1 MTIVEKNRYLFAP
14 PFCKT
19 VQTYLLPIT
28 KSKFEAPNGMRIGGG
43 WRYFDRI
50 RIIQKKNDTY
60 VEVVMPPSKLLSLS
74 KMHCKSSLKSAE
86 MCLENIIKKRPAY
99 SKCDM
104 TQPHLMGVIN
114 LTPDSFYNKSKKQDY
129 SSVKKTLKKMEN
141 YGASII
147 DIGGESSRPGS
158 KNISTSEEQ
167 RRVIQTIKSIKQHDF
182 KSLISLDTRNFSTMK
197 MGYESGVDILN
208 DITGFNNQNKI
219 DFVSKNKIP
228 IVLMHMQKQPKTMQ
242 NNPKYSFAPTD
253 IYNFFLVKINELVNM
268 GVDLGNIVIDP
279 GIGFGKNK
287 FHNLDILR
295 NLSIFHSLG
304 VPILIGLSRKS
315 LIEELTIDNFK
326 CRGINKKTVNPSK
339 RLSGSIAFA
348 MHGIYNGV
356 QIIRTH
362 DVFDT
367 NQAIICQRA
376 LN

>member
-19 VQTYLLPIT
+19 VETFLLPIP
-28 KSKFEAPNGMRIGGG
+28 KSKFEAPYGIRIGGG
-43 WRYFDRI
+43 WRYFDKI
-50 RIIQKKNDTY
+50 RVIQKKNNSY
-60 VEVVMPPSKLLSLS
+60 VEVIMSPSKLLSSS
-74 KMHCKSSLKSAE
+74 KIHCKSSLKSAE
-86 MCLENIIKKRPAY
+86 ISFENIVKKRPAY

-104 TQPHLMGVIN
+104 SQPHLMGVIN
-114 LTPDSFYNKSKKQDY
+114 ITPDSFYNNSKKQDF
-129 SSVKKTLKKMEN
+129 SSVEKTIKKMEN

-158 KNISTSEEQ
+158 NNISISEEK
-167 RRVIQTIKSIKQHDF
+167 RRVIKIIKSLKQQNF
-182 KSLISLDTRNFSTMK
+182 KSLISLDTQNISTMK
-197 MGYESGVDILN
+197 MGYENGVDILN
-208 DITGFNNQNKI
+208 DITGFNNQDKI

-228 IVLMHMQKQPKTMQ
+228 IVVMHMQKDPKTMQ
-242 NNPKYSFAPTD
+242 DNPKYSFAPID
-253 IYNFFLVKINELVNM
+253 IYKFFSEKINELVSM
-268 GVDLGNIVIDP
+268 GVNLGNIVIDP

-287 FHNLDILR
+287 FHNLEILR

-315 LIEELTIDNFK
+315 LIEELIIDNYK
-326 CRGINKKTVNPSK
+326 SRGINKKSVNPSK

-348 MHGIYNGV
+348 MHGINNGV

-367 NQAIICQRA
+367 NQAITCQRA
-376 LN
+376 LI

>member
-1 MTIVEKNRYLFAP
+1 MTNVEKNRYLFAP
-14 PFCKT
+14 PFCNT
-19 VQTYLLPIT
+19 VETFLLPIT
-28 KSKFEAPNGMRIGGG
+28 KSKFEVHNGMRIGGG
-43 WRYFDRI
+43 WRYFDKLRV
-50 RIIQKKNDTY
+50 IQKKNDSFI
-60 VEVVMPPSKLLSLS
+60 EVVMTPSNLLSSS
-74 KMHCKSSLKSAE
+74 KIHCKNSLKSAE
-86 MCLENIIKKRPAY
+86 MCIENIIKKRPAF

-104 TQPHLMGVIN
+104 AKPHIMGIIN
-114 LTPDSFYNKSKKQDY
+114 LTPDSFYNNSKKQGY
-129 SSVKKTLKKMEN
+129 GSVKKTLKKMEN

-158 KNISTSEEQ
+158 KIISTREEQ
-167 RRVIQTIKSIKQHDF
+167 RRVIQIIKSLKQHNY

-219 DFVSKNKIP
+219 HFVSKNKIP
-228 IVLMHMQKQPKTMQ
+228 IVVMHMQKQPKTMQ
-242 NNPKYSFAPTD
+242 NNPNYSFAPTD
-253 IYNFFLVKINELVNM
+253 IYNFFLVKINELESM

-315 LIEELTIDNFK
+315 LIEELIIDNYK
-326 CRGINKKTVNPSK
+326 YRGINKKTVNPSK

-348 MHGIYNGV
+348 MHCINNGV

-367 NQAIICQRA
+367 NQAIICQKA
-376 LN
+376 LI

>member
-1 MTIVEKNRYLFAP
+1 MTIVEKNRHLFAP

-19 VQTYLLPIT
+19 VETYILPIP
-28 KSKFEAPNGMRIGGG
+28 KSKFEAPNGLGIGDG
-43 WRYFDRI
+43 WRYFDQI
-50 RIIQKKNDTY
+50 RVIQKKIDRY
-60 VEVVMPPSKLLSLS
+60 VEVLMSPSELLSSS
-74 KMHCKSSLKSAE
+74 KVYCKSSFKNAE
-86 MCLENIIKKRPAY
+86 MHFENIVRKRPAY

-104 TQPHLMGVIN
+104 SHPHLMGVIN
-114 LTPDSFYNKSKKQDY
+114 LTPDSFYNNSKKQDY
-129 SSVKKTLKKMEN
+129 SSVLKTLKQMEN

-147 DIGGESSRPGS
+147 DLGGESTRPGS
-158 KNISTSEEQ
+158 KKISTNEEQ
-167 RRVIQTIKSIKQHDF
+167 HRLIHIIKNLKQHDL

-197 MGYESGVDILN
+197 LGYENGVDILN
-208 DITGFNNQNKI
+208 DISGFDNQNKI
-219 DFVSKNKIP
+219 NFVSKNKIP
-228 IVLMHMQKQPKTMQ
+228 IVVMHMQKEPKTMQ
-242 NNPKYSFAPTD
+242 NDPKYSFAPTD
-253 IYNFFLVKINELVNM
+253 IYNFFKEKINKLVSM

-315 LIEELTIDNFK
+315 LIEELIIDNFK
-326 CRGINKKTVNPSK
+326 YRRINKNTVRPSK

-348 MHGIYNGV
+348 MHAINHGV

-367 NQAIICQRA
+367 NQALICQRA
-376 LN
+376 VI